1 MFIPSLSGGLHRAAD
16 DARPKSSKAHLEPQV
31 ASAMRCANVIA
42 GSAGQMCLRH
52 LDKTTFA
59 KLPEIAALLTR
70 RVVGD
75 DDGCERLEDKTD
87 RDQ

>member
-1 MFIPSLSGGLHRAAD
+1 
-16 DARPKSSKAHLEPQV
+16 
-31 ASAMRCANVIA
+31 MRCANVIA